1 MEKTVCY
8 FATRNVYVDV
18 VPSLKSLLKNG
29 NIDRVCILAEDDDLG
44 FDLPAKVAVYNV
56 KAVRNKLLDP
66 DGPNYSCRWTYMVM
80 LKVAL
85 AKIFPRMHRALTLD
99 NDTIVRGD
107 VSALWDLPY
116 DNVPKYGNIYYW
128 GVREP
133 YWTAVLQRNYANA
146 GVLMWNLDKMR
157 NGMAD
162 AVLQALNTT
171 KYTFPE
177 QDCLN
182 DICRGQF
189 GLMDAAYNAGD
200 WTEAPKSE
208 IRIRHYM
215 ATKGMWRHVQEVQ
228 DYRNMAW
235 EEVLK

>member
-66 DGPNYSCRWTYMVM
+66 DGPNYSCRWTYMVL

-107 VSALWDLPY
+107 LSALWDL
-116 DNVPKYGNIYYW
+116 DLDDVCFA

-133 YWTAVLQRNYANA
+133 FWTDRLHRPYANA
-146 GVLMWNLDKMR
+146 GVLMWNLDRMR
-157 NGMAD
+157 TGMAD
-162 AVLQALNTT
+162 AVLQALNTLT
-171 KYTFPE
+171 YTFPE

-182 DICRGQF
+182 DVCRGQF
-189 GLMDAAYNAGD
+189 MLIDAAYNAGD
-200 WTEAPKSE
+200 WTEKPKSE

-215 ATKGMWRHVQEVQ
+215 ASKGMWRHVQEVQ
-228 DYRNMAW
+228 DYRNMTW